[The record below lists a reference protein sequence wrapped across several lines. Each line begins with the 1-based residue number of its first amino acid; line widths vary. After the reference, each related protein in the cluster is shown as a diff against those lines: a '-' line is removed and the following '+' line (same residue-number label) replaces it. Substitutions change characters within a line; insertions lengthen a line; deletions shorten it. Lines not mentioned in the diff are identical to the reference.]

1 MNRIA
6 IGKTTV
12 VQQEKLQMLRKLAI
26 QPDGELGTSPIYQ
39 LNAANKNPSFDSQP
53 QRFEFSGRLQA
64 YRMTVK
70 SLNASVL
77 DANFLLISTCEPG
90 SYFWTTQLMLW
101 AFLLWLHLASNND
114 GSEITDYPS
123 IAPLVLYI
131 PSHIRPI
138 QI

>member
-1 MNRIA
+1 M
-6 IGKTTV
+6 
-12 VQQEKLQMLRKLAI
+12 LQKLAI

-39 LNAANKNPSFDSQP
+39 LNAAKRNLSFVSQP
-53 QRFEFSGRLQA
+53 QRFEFSGRLKA
-64 YRMTVK
+64 YRMSATG
-70 SLNASVL
+70 LNASIL
-77 DANFLLISTCEPG
+77 DANLLLISTSEPG
-90 SYFWTTQLMLW
+90 SYFWIAQLMLW
-101 AFLLWLHLASNND
+101 AFLLWPHLAFNRD